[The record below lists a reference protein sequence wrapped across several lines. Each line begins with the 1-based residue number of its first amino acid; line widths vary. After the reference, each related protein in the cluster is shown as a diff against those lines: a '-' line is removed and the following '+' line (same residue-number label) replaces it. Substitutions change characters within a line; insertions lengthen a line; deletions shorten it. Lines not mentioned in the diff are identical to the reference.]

1 MSRVSQEPRLPIP
14 DSLNFSNNLYVQLT
28 KLFREF
34 ANQLNSLSE
43 GRIQAVTNSGTAA
56 PTAGTYAQGDKVW
69 HSAPVEAGA
78 VSNKYIIIGYCCV
91 SAGSPGTWREM
102 RVLTGN

>member
-1 MSRVSQEPRLPIP
+1 MSRVSQEPRLPIVGSP
-14 DSLNFSNNLYVQLT
+14 NYDTNLYVQLT

-34 ANQLNSLSE
+34 ASQLNSLSE
-43 GRIQAVTNSGTAA
+43 GKIQAVTNSGTAA

-69 HSAPVEAGA
+69 HSAPVEAGSA
-78 VSNKYIIIGYCCV
+78 GNKYVVIGYVCV
-91 SAGSPGTWREM
+91 AAGTPGTWLPM